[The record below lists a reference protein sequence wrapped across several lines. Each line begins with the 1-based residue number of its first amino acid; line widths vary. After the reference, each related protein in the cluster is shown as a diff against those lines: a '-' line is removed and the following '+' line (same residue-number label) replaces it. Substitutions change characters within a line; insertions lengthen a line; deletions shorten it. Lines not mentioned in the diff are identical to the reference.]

1 MSSNQ
6 LKGSAKFIK
15 ENSSNWGTAIL
26 REKKSGNFG
35 NFGHG
40 KPGKVREFHLPQ
52 VLTTLYLLHPCRN
65 PIPRKNLVDL
75 KNFRVTRLRVSAF

>member
-1 MSSNQ
+1 MRIIFYGSLDSCLPRRQLCQKTAMSSNQ

-40 KPGKVREFHLPQ
+40 KPGKVREFHMKPGN
-52 VLTTLYLLHPCRN
+52 HG
-65 PIPRKNLVDL
+65 K
-75 KNFRVTRLRVSAF
+75 LREIC